1 MNHNSNNKGGTAE
14 QIKRAK
20 IEAELSKQRLSST
33 ATALQQRLR
42 PGSLANDAWTGVRE
56 KSGALADDALQAV
69 KDRPMTTSGIIAAL
83 VVFLAREPLWDA
95 ISGLFRDEED
105 DDLVTA
111 TLVHDE
117 NYDLASPKV
126 SRSVKEGVSA

>member
-1 MNHNSNNKGGTAE
+1 MNHSSNNKSGTAE
-14 QIKRAK
+14 QVKRAK

-42 PGSLANDAWTGVRE
+42 PGSLANEAWSGVRE

-69 KDRPMTTSGIIAAL
+69 KDRPMTTSGIIAAI

-105 DDLVTA
+105 DLVTA

-117 NYDLASPKV
+117 NYDLAAPKI
-126 SRSVKEGVSA
+126 SRSLNEGVSA